1 MLLGLER
8 TSGETG
14 SVERGMFCVL
24 VSWLFLELE
33 SKEHLANSVGVLSV
47 LEYSMWAVARTDTT
61 AFQHSLL

>member
-14 SVERGMFCVL
+14 SVERGVFYVL

-47 LEYSMWAVARTDTT
+47 LEYSMWTVNRTDMT
-61 AFQHSLL
+61 AFQHSLS